1 MAGPLRPVPALE
13 HAAPSSRVV
22 LASMP
27 SGFTLAALD
36 LVFPAF
42 CSICEGTL
50 GAGRQD
56 PLCGRCWGAIT
67 RLGPPGCYAC
77 GLSSPTRA
85 PFDRSPAAEH
95 RWVGAAGP
103 SEVGFS
109 ERGPAAPTHLCGAC
123 TVDRPEYDYARSAA
137 VYEGALR
144 EALHAFKFS
153 GKRALARPL
162 GDLAVEQ
169 CVASLL
175 EGIEAVIAVPL
186 ARERERERGFNQAA
200 LLAQRIAKRLG
211 VPTRP
216 RWLARVRA
224 TRPQSDLPAAERRVN
239 VRGAFRASRAVA
251 GRHVLVVDDVLT
263 TGATLGECARA
274 LRDSGARRVG
284 VLTVARVLHA
294 AV

>member
-1 MAGPLRPVPALE
+1 MPL
-13 HAAPSSRVV
+13 
-22 LASMP
+22 
-27 SGFTLAALD
+27 GFTLAALD

-50 GAGRQD
+50 GAGRRD

-95 RWVGAAGP
+95 RWVGAAGT
-103 SEVGFS
+103 SEVG
-109 ERGPAAPTHLCGAC
+109 LCGTC
-123 TVDRPEYDYARSAA
+123 TVERPAYDYARSAA

-162 GDLAVEQ
+162 GDLVVEQ
-169 CVASLL
+169 CVASLV
-175 EGIEAVIAVPL
+175 EGIEAVLAVPL

-274 LRDSGARRVG
+274 LRDGGARCVG

>member
-1 MAGPLRPVPALE
+1 MPL
-13 HAAPSSRVV
+13 
-22 LASMP
+22 
-27 SGFTLAALD
+27 GFTLAALD

-50 GAGRQD
+50 GAGRRD

-67 RLGPPGCYAC
+67 RLGDPWCHVC
-77 GLSSPTRA
+77 GASSPT
-85 PFDRSPAAEH
+85 AASF
-95 RWVGAAGP
+95 AGP
-103 SEVGFS
+103 QRVEHGREGATPPREVRFS
-109 ERGPAAPTHLCGAC
+109 ERGGVAPSRPCSTCMG
-123 TVDRPEYDYARSAA
+123 DRPAYDYARSAA

-211 VPTRP
+211 LPTRP

-251 GRHVLVVDDVLT
+251 GRHVLIVDDVLT

-274 LRDSGARRVG
+274 LRAGGARCVG

>member
-13 HAAPSSRVV
+13 HAAPGSRVV
-22 LASMP
+22 AAPMP

-36 LVFPAF
+36 LVFPAL

-50 GAGRQD
+50 GAGRRD
-56 PLCGRCWGAIT
+56 PLCGRCWGAII
-67 RLGPPGCYAC
+67 RLGDPWCHVC
-77 GLSSPTRA
+77 GASSPTA
-85 PFDRSPAAEH
+85 VSFDGPHRVEH
-95 RWVGAAGP
+95 GREGAAP
-103 SEVGFS
+103 SRPCS
-109 ERGPAAPTHLCGAC
+109 TC
-123 TVDRPEYDYARSAA
+123 TTDPPQYDYARSAA

-162 GDLAVEQ
+162 GDLTIEQ

-274 LRDSGARRVG
+274 LRDGGARCVG